1 MIKNYLIL
9 SSIIL
14 FLAFN
19 NEALAQDENNI
30 ELANTYYELG
40 VQIYQEQGAAIEIAR
55 DYFVQAADLD
65 PSNIDANFMAGKLY
79 LETVNKER
87 APKYLERVFEKN
99 PNYKY
104 NLAYLIGRGY
114 QFGMEFDKALVYYR
128 KYEQKTLADK
138 NYRGEDKILLSDVQ
152 RRIAESEN
160 GRELMA
166 NPANYSIVNIGTEIN
181 SEWRD
186 YAPVLNEDET
196 LLIFTSRRKEG
207 NLNENVD
214 NDNIPFEDIFYSEKV
229 DGKWTKAQNIG
240 NIINTPSHDSNLAL
254 SADGSQL
261 YIYSAENEGD
271 IFISERKNGVWSS
284 PEPLSDAINS
294 SYMENSISISPNND
308 LLFFASNRPG
318 GYGGIDIYVSVK
330 DKKGA
335 WGKSKNLGPMINTEF
350 DEEGPFI
357 DYDGK
362 TLYFSSMGRKG
373 MGGHDIFKS
382 EYDSVAK
389 EWTEPVNLGFPINTP
404 DNDVYFVSTKDGK
417 RGYYA
422 SVRTDGMGYQ
432 DIYMVTIPD
441 AGEDMNLLAS
451 ASEDI
456 ILAEKPEEKNIEIK
470 KQPEKKPEETPKEEP
485 KEEKPVAVPL
495 KPVVLT
501 VNLEDNETGAPLDA
515 TVRLRRSSDNVVVAV
530 KKLTTGVYQME
541 VTEKEE
547 TAYTLSAE
555 KAGYMFKNFKMTL
568 PAAKTEATALKRNI
582 EMDKLKVGLQSVLR
596 NIYFDFDKA
605 TFQIS
610 SYDELNKIEQM
621 MAVNDQ
627 IKVEISGHTDN
638 IGKSNYNQWLS
649 QKRANAVVAYL
660 VNKGIDERRF
670 IAKGYGEKQPLAS
683 NDNEVEGRSLNRR
696 VEFKVIE

>member
-14 FLAFN
+14 FFAIN
-19 NEALAQDENNI
+19 NEALAQDEGNI

-65 PSNIDANFMAGKLY
+65 PSNIDASFMAGKLY

-87 APKYLERVFEKN
+87 APKYLERVYEKN

-114 QFGMEFDKALVYYR
+114 QFGMEFDKALEYYR
-128 KYEQKTLADK
+128 KYEQKTIADK
-138 NYRGEDKILLSDVQ
+138 NYRGEDKVLLSDVQ
-152 RRIAESEN
+152 RRIQESEN

-196 LLIFTSRRKEG
+196 LLIFTSRRKDG

-214 NDNIPFEDIFYSEKV
+214 ADNIPFEDIFYSEKI
-229 DGKWTKAQNIG
+229 DGKWSKAQNIG
-240 NIINTPSHDSNLAL
+240 NIVNTPSHDSNLAL
-254 SADGSQL
+254 SADGNQL

-294 SYMENSISISPNND
+294 SYMENSISISPDKN

-330 DKKGA
+330 DKKGE

-441 AGEDMNLLAS
+441 MGEDMNLLAS

-456 ILAEKPEEKNIEIK
+456 IQTQKPEEKDIKIE
-470 KQPEKKPEETPKEEP
+470 KQKEPESIETPEETPAEEA
-485 KEEKPVAVPL
+485 VALRPL
-495 KPVVLT
+495 VLT
-501 VNLEDNETGAPLDA
+501 VNLEDNNSGAPLDA
-515 TVRLRRSSDNVVVAV
+515 VVKLRRSSDNVVIAV

-541 VTEKEE
+541 VTEASA

-555 KAGYMFKNFKMTL
+555 KPGYMFKNFRITL
-568 PAAKTEATALKRNI
+568 PAAKTEPTSLTRNI
-582 EMDKLKVGLQSVLR
+582 EMDKLQVGFQSVLR

-605 TFQIS
+605 SFKIN

-638 IGKSNYNQWLS
+638 IGKPSYNQWLS
-649 QKRANAVVAYL
+649 QKRANAVVTYL

-670 IAKGYGEKQPLAS
+670 IAKGYGETQPLAS
-683 NDNEVEGRSLNRR
+683 NDNEADGRNLNRR